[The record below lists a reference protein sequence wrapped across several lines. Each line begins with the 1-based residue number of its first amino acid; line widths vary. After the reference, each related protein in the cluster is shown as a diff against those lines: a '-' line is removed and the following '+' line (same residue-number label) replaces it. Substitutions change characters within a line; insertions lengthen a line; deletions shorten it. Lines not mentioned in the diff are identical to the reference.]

1 MKMRKIKLITLFACA
16 ITFGSP
22 SFAGS
27 SSGKVTTMIV
37 NASNY
42 LFFTAGTKTGSPVC
56 GNNNQWAVNL
66 GTAQGKSIYAL
77 LLAAQAQDK
86 TVYIYGNNTCSNWAD
101 REDVLY
107 GYSE

>member
-1 MKMRKIKLITLFACA
+1 MKMRKIKLITLLACTL
-16 ITFGSP
+16 TFGSTAI
-22 SFAGS
+22 AGS
-27 SSGKVTTMIV
+27 SAGKVTTMIV

-42 LFFTAGTKTGSPVC
+42 LFFTAGTKSGSPVC
-56 GNNNQWAVNL
+56 GNNNQWAINL

-86 TVYIYGNNTCSNWAD
+86 TVYIFGNNTCNNWSD

>member
-1 MKMRKIKLITLFACA
+1 MRKIKLIALFACTL
-16 ITFGSP
+16 TFGST

-27 SSGKVTTMIV
+27 SSGKVTTLIV

-42 LFFTAGTKTGSPVC
+42 LFFTVGTKIGSPVC
-56 GNNNQWAVNL
+56 GNNNEWAINL

-77 LLAAQAQDK
+77 LLAAKAQDK
-86 TVYIYGNNTCSNWAD
+86 TVYIAGNNTCNNWGD